1 MAKKAA
7 TPATITLKHLAAAL
21 AEEHDLSKKA
31 AEAILTDMV
40 GKIAKHLKKGERVRI
55 VGLGILQVRKRAART
70 GPQPRHRRADPDQGQ
85 QEGRLP
91 RRQGTQG
98 SRLSRRSPIAP
109 KAPFRRGP
117 GMALFCYRALPLP
130 SFSDRHAGLALTF
143 THDVTERF
151 LRYVVIDTQSDPAS
165 PTCPSTE
172 KQKNLGRLLASE
184 LQAIGLTDAHLD
196 EHGYVYATIPAN
208 TDKKVPVICFCSHM
222 DTSPDC
228 TGANVKPQI
237 VRNYQ
242 GGDIVLPADPT
253 QVIRAAD
260 HPALADQIGHD
271 IITTDGTTLLGAD
284 NKAGLA
290 EIMDAA
296 RFLVQN
302 PDIKHGTIKILFTPD
317 EEIGRG
323 VDKVDLKKLGA
334 DFAYTMDG
342 ETAGN
347 IEDETFSADGATITI
362 EGVSTHPGFAKG
374 KMEHAIK
381 IAAAIVDRLP
391 RDTCSPETTE
401 GKEGF
406 LHPIGIT
413 GALEKAT
420 IGFIV
425 RDFTDEGLQQ
435 KEALLEGIVKEVMK
449 DYPRSTYRME
459 VKAQYRNMK
468 QVIDRHPET
477 VDYAIEAIRRA
488 GLTPVRSSI
497 RGGTDGSRLSFMGL
511 PCPNIFAGEH
521 AFHSRLEWVSRQDME
536 KAAETI
542 VHLAM
547 IWEER
552 A

>member
-1 MAKKAA
+1 
-7 TPATITLKHLAAAL
+7 
-21 AEEHDLSKKA
+21 
-31 AEAILTDMV
+31 LT
-40 GKIAKHLKKGERVRI
+40 
-55 VGLGILQVRKRAART
+55 
-70 GPQPRHRRADPDQGQ
+70 
-85 QEGRLP
+85 
-91 RRQGTQG
+91 
-98 SRLSRRSPIAP
+98 
-109 KAPFRRGP
+109 
-117 GMALFCYRALPLP
+117 LP
-130 SFSDRHAGLALTF
+130 SSLSFQHS
-143 THDVTERF
+143 VTERF
-151 LRYVVIDTQSDPAS
+151 LRYVTIDTQSDPES

-172 KQKNLGRLLASE
+172 KQKDLGSLLAAE
-184 LQAIGLTDAHLD
+184 LKDMGLADAHLD
-196 EHGYVYATIPAN
+196 AHGYVYATIPAN

-228 TGANVKPQI
+228 TGRNVKPQI

-242 GGDIVLPADPT
+242 GGDIILPGDPS
-253 QVIRAAD
+253 QIIRAAE
-260 HPALADQIGHD
+260 HPALKDQIGHD
-271 IITTDGTTLLGAD
+271 IVTTDGTTLLGAD
-284 NKAGLA
+284 NKAGVA

-296 RFLVQN
+296 QFLVRN
-302 PDIKHGTIKILFTPD
+302 PQVKHGTIKILFTPD

-334 DFAYTMDG
+334 DFAYTIDG
-342 ETAGN
+342 ESAGQ
-347 IEDETFSADGATITI
+347 IEDETFSADAASII
-362 EGVSTHPGFAKG
+362 IQGVSTHPGFAKG

-381 IAAAIVDRLP
+381 IAAGIVERLP
-391 RDTCSPETTE
+391 KNTCSPETTE

-406 LHPIGIT
+406 LHPIGIS
-413 GALEKAT
+413 GALEQTT

-425 RDFTDEGLQQ
+425 RDFTVAGLKE
-435 KEALLEGIVKEVMK
+435 KEALLERIVKDVMK

-459 VKAQYRNMK
+459 VKEQYRNMK
-468 QVIDRHPET
+468 EVIDRHPEM

-488 GLTPVRSSI
+488 GLTPERNSI